1 MTMTMY
7 TGYTIVFDLDGTLV
21 DTAPDLTAA
30 LNHVLIHEGRPAL
43 PQAEVRNL
51 VGHGARALIERGTS
65 LDGPTPSEPE
75 LQRMLKLFLRFY
87 GDNIANH
94 STLFP
99 GVIETL
105 EHFRA
110 GQARL
115 GICTNKPT
123 GLTLALLAALNM
135 QHHFEAILGSDSL
148 SVRKPDP
155 RHLLE
160 TILQAGGDPAR
171 AIMVGDSATDIDTAK
186 AAAIPVVA
194 VSFGYTQTPVRELG
208 ADVVIDKFNDLREV
222 LPRLLRLD
230 QKGRSAL

>member
-1 MTMTMY
+1 MTLY
-7 TGYTIVFDLDGTLV
+7 AGYTIVFDLDGTLV

-30 LNHVLIHEGRPAL
+30 LNHVLLSEGRLAL

-51 VGHGARALIERGTS
+51 VGHGARALIERGMN
-65 LDGPTPSEPE
+65 LNGQMPSEPE
-75 LQRMLKLFLRFY
+75 LQRMLKLFLHFY

-105 EHFRA
+105 EFFRA
-110 GQARL
+110 AQARL
-115 GICTNKPT
+115 GVCTNKPT
-123 GLTLALLAALNM
+123 GLTCALLAALDM

-155 RHLLE
+155 QHLLE

-171 AIMVGDSATDIDTAK
+171 AIMVGDSATDVDTAK
-186 AAAIPVVA
+186 AANIPVVA

-208 ADVVIDKFNDLREV
+208 ADVVIDTFNDLREV

-230 QKGRSAL
+230 QKG